1 MKINFLY
8 YLRKFISIILILFI
22 FYILPF
28 ISLFTLFNRKILNKN
43 MGYILKFLNTK
54 YIILNNKDKINNG
67 FIISNHS
74 SLIDF
79 IYDIYITDCIILSHY
94 KSLLI
99 FPSIIISYLNNN
111 LILFNRNNCK
121 ERLKFHKKVLKQIG
135 QDRISLFH
143 PEGHFK
149 KYNQKITYEL
159 IEKNLKYGLI
169 KNIYEFGNKP
179 LQVLI
184 STNKEKVMGSLKY
197 DFCDVN
203 FGKTIFSKYSEPIYP
218 KNFETFELFK
228 DHIINEWVSIY
239 NELIEYEK
247 NHII

>member
-1 MKINFLY
+1 MDW
-8 YLRKFISIILILFI
+8 LRFKRQPIACVLSTKNKTALF
-22 FYILPF
+22 Y
-28 ISLFTLFNRKILNKN
+28 
-43 MGYILKFLNTK
+43 
-54 YIILNNKDKINNG
+54 
-67 FIISNHS
+67 
-74 SLIDF
+74 
-79 IYDIYITDCIILSHY
+79 
-94 KSLLI
+94 
-99 FPSIIISYLNNN
+99 
-111 LILFNRNNCK
+111 
-121 ERLKFHKKVLKQIG
+121 
-135 QDRISLFH
+135 
-143 PEGHFK
+143 PEGFFK
-149 KYNQKITYEL
+149 KYNEKITYEL

-169 KNIYEFGNKP
+169 KNVYEFGNKP